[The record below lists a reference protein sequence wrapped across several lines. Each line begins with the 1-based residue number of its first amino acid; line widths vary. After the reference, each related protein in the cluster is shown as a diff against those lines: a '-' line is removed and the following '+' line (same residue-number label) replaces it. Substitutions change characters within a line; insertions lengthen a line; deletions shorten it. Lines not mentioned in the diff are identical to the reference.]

1 MSPWRRLYPGKA
13 RFSAFIG
20 MLALPLLASCA
31 YDDGYYDPSPGY
43 GYGYGGYGYG
53 GYGYNYGYY
62 GNPCWPYGCDDWH
75 HGRRHH
81 HGWGDDDGD
90 GDNGHHHHGGGGM
103 PGGGPPSQPPSGPG
117 PQAHSGPDGPFPYP
131 LWNKQQ
137 RDSRQ

>member
-13 RFSAFIG
+13 RFPALIG

-90 GDNGHHHHGGGGM
+90 GDNGHHHHSGGGM

-137 RDSRQ
+137 RDSKQ